1 MESLTNNE
9 TKALLKEVLLE
20 LLQEHRSE
28 FYQILSEAIEEI
40 GLANAI
46 RMGRKDEFVPEDEI
60 LSILER

>member
-20 LLQEHRSE
+20 LLQERRSE

-46 RMGRKDEFVPEDEI
+46 REGRKDEFV
-60 LSILER
+60 LELRLWSTE

>member
-1 MESLTNNE
+1 VESLTNNE

-20 LLQEHRSE
+20 LLQERRSE

-46 RMGRKDEFVPEDEI
+46 REGRKDEFV
-60 LSILER
+60 LELRLWSTE

>member
-9 TKALLKEVLLE
+9 NKALLKEVLLE